1 MNLDILD
8 MKLAGGSLKA
18 TGEIISQQP
27 LAPNQMTS
35 RRLRKITDFKD
46 ARLVW
51 NWKILKEIH
60 RCTFPWFASQ
70 LSVLNQ

>member
-1 MNLDILD
+1 

-27 LAPNQMTS
+27 LAPIQMTS
-35 RRLRKITDFKD
+35 RRLRKAIDFKD
-46 ARLVW
+46 VRLTW

-60 RCTFPWFASQ
+60 RCTFPLFVSQ
-70 LSVLNQ
+70 LPVLNR